1 MRLPRQRCPVCRAD
15 VAVRAGGELREH
27 PDHRHEM
34 YGVAGAVRRGEVPMC
49 PASGKRPSTGGA

>member
-1 MRLPRQRCPVCRAD
+1 MGKLPRARCPVCRGE
-15 VAVRAGGELREH
+15 VALRTGGFLREH

-49 PASGKRPSTGGA
+49 PASGRKPA